1 MIRLP
6 IVWPEGKRFAFTV
19 FDDPDAQT
27 LEQCR
32 LVYSH
37 LSDLGFQTT
46 IGVWPLEPG
55 SERRNSGGETCANPA
70 YREWIQR
77 LQNLGF
83 EVGFHN
89 GAPATLSR
97 EEIREALDRF
107 ENYFGSNPSTM
118 ANHYNGDALY
128 WGPERLGGL
137 NRILY
142 QIATLGRT
150 RNRYFGERIGHVSFW
165 GDLCRDRI
173 RYCRNFVFRELNTL
187 KICPWMP
194 YHDPARPFVNYWYA
208 SAEGNNCKTFLERIR
223 EQAQDQLEQE
233 GGAAILYTHF
243 AHGYCENGSLNPQFK
258 QLTRRL
264 SQKNAWFVPVAQ
276 LLRFLET
283 HGNGQNIPPS
293 DLSALERRWLRA
305 KLFRGTS

>member
-1 MIRLP
+1 MLMSLRTCMIRLP
-6 IVWPEGKRFAFTV
+6 IVWPERKRFAFTV

-37 LSDLGFQTT
+37 LSDLGFRTT

-55 SERRNSGGETCANPA
+55 WERRNSPGETCANPA
-70 YREWIQR
+70 YRVWIQR

-83 EVGFHN
+83 EIGFHN

-107 ENYFGSNPSTM
+107 EDYFGSNPSTM

-137 NRILY
+137 NRVLY

-150 RNRYFGERIGHVSFW
+150 RNRYFGERVGHSSFW

-173 RYCRNFVFRELNTL
+173 RYCRNFAFRELNTL
-187 KICPWMP
+187 KVCPRMP
-194 YHDPARPFVNYWYA
+194 YHDPAKPFVNYWYA

-258 QLTRRL
+258 Q
-264 SQKNAWFVPVAQ
+264 
-276 LLRFLET
+276 
-283 HGNGQNIPPS
+283 
-293 DLSALERRWLRA
+293 
-305 KLFRGTS
+305 